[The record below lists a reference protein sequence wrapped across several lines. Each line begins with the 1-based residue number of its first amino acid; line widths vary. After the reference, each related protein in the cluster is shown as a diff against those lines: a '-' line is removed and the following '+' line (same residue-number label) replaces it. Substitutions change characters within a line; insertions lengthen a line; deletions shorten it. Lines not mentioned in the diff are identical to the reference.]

1 MKRPI
6 DWALLVQKLAE
17 RGISDEQITAKTGIK
32 TGTVKQMRLETAE
45 PRKEFDQA
53 MELLDLYL
61 VTTEST
67 PPFIGDWQ

>member
-6 DWALLVQKLAE
+6 DWALLVQKLAA
-17 RGISDEQITAKTGIK
+17 RGISDEQIAEKTGIK
-32 TGTVKQMRLETAE
+32 AGTVKQMRLETAE

-67 PPFIGDWQ
+67 PPFI